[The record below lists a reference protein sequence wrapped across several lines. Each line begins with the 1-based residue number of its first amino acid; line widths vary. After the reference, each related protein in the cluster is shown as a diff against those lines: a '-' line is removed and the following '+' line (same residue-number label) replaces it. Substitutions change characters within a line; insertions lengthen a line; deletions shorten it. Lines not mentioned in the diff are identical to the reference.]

1 MLPAPAQLY
10 ACPHCGN
17 KKAMFS
23 MMSCNTFGGT
33 LWSDGRSIYPM
44 RPTISAIQKCE
55 SCGSYS
61 LFSQWKECGC
71 DKDNYNGTTG
81 NLTYEESREA
91 YLQLMESGCY
101 DNKDILTICLEY
113 IHAYNDHFRRDKDS
127 PKENDDILLFMGAT
141 ENAIK
146 RLGKDSDSRIT
157 KGELHRER
165 REFDEA
171 REILLAVLNDKNKWV
186 VEPMLYHCN
195 QSDSTPFLLIE
206 NGRNIDWSKNPNY
219 EAIVKAAVLRKRQKM
234 DEDAAA
240 FINTLHEKRREH
252 VDTDC
257 AGGVYEDS
265 CRTLLKILDEC
276 PSHYEIGHGTQ
287 HIAEFAAYR
296 NNNLKS
302 IDFPSSIKSIGARA
316 FWGCKNLE
324 GYSYNGFGMRIIS
337 IGPEAFMNCKKLDG
351 FSASFLTNVRFIGR
365 GAFSGMDNLKEIE
378 LPKGLAEIPEFCF
391 GCDDA
396 LPTVKI
402 PSTVNYIGEG
412 AFFFSGITEITIPD
426 TVSRIGDFVFSTC
439 KKLVNVKLS
448 KSLKEL
454 PLRTFAM
461 CESLLSIEIPSGV
474 EKIGER
480 CFEDTPS
487 LKIVRFRGK
496 VKSISSSAFK
506 ESGIETIE
514 VPWYLKEYYK
524 KMFHNLTVK
533 TKWS

>member
-10 ACPHCGN
+10 ACPHCGK

-55 SCGSYS
+55 SCSSYS

-91 YLQLMESGCY
+91 YIQLMESDCY
-101 DNKDILTICLEY
+101 NDKDILTICLEY
-113 IHAYNDHFRRDKDS
+113 IHAYNDHFGRDKDS
-127 PKENDDILLFMGAT
+127 PKENDDIVLFMGAT

-146 RLGKDSDSRIT
+146 RLGNDIDSLIT

-165 REFDEA
+165 KEFDEA
-171 REILLAVLNDKNKWV
+171 REILRQVHNDKNRWV
-186 VEPMLYHCN
+186 VEPMLYFCN
-195 QSDSTPFLLIE
+195 QSSSSLFLLID
-206 NGRNIDWSKNPNY
+206 NGRNIDWSKSPNY
-219 EAIVKAAVLRKRQKM
+219 EVIVKGDLLHKREVRNKQAS
-234 DEDAAA
+234 D
-240 FINTLHEKRREH
+240 FIETLHEKRRENID
-252 VDTDC
+252 VDS
-257 AGGVYEDS
+257 AGGVYEDRG
-265 CRTLLKILDEC
+265 RTLLKILDEC
-276 PSHYEIGHGTQ
+276 FSHYEIMQGTQ
-287 HIAEFAAYR
+287 HIAEFAAFR
-296 NNNLKS
+296 NLNLKS
-302 IDFPSSIKSIGARA
+302 VDFPTSIRSIGARA

-324 GYSYNGFGMRIIS
+324 GYSYSAFGTKIIS
-337 IGPEAFMNCKKLDG
+337 IGPEAFMNCKKLEG
-351 FSASFLTNVRFIGR
+351 FSPTFLENVRFIGR
-365 GAFSGMDNLKEIE
+365 GAFSGMDRLKEIGFPE
-378 LPKGLAEIPEFCF
+378 GLLEIPEFCF
-391 GCDDA
+391 GCDEA
-396 LPTVKI
+396 LLTVKI
-402 PSTVNYIGEG
+402 PSTIISIGEG
-412 AFFFSGITEITIPD
+412 AFFCSGITDISIPD
-426 TVSRIGDFVFSTC
+426 TVSVMGDFVFSTC

-454 PLRTFAM
+454 PKRTFAM

-506 ESGIETIE
+506 DSGIEIIE
-514 VPWYLKEYYK
+514 VPWYLKGYYK
-524 KMFHNLTVK
+524 KMFPNLTIK
-533 TKWS
+533 TRLT